1 MKNEE
6 QQKEWLEINKL
17 KKKLV
22 LLRYGTEDGLLKRHY
37 SLAIQYLED
46 AQSHLKS
53 QIEP

>member
-6 QQKEWLEINKL
+6 QQREWLEINKI

-22 LLRYGTEDGLLKRHY
+22 LLRYGTDQGRLQRHY
-37 SLAIQYLED
+37 SIAIKELEMAQEYLKE
-46 AQSHLKS
+46 

>member
-22 LLRYGTEDGLLKRHY
+22 LLRYGTDQEKVERHY
-37 SLAIQYLED
+37 SIAIKELELAQEY
-46 AQSHLKS
+46 LKS

>member
-6 QQKEWLEINKL
+6 QQKEWLEINKI

-37 SLAIQYLED
+37 SLAIAYLED
-46 AQSHLKS
+46 AQKHLKS